1 MNHRRILIA
10 DPDRTVLKELGNAL
24 HEQGYEVRAA
34 RDGSRALEKTILSR
48 PDLVL
53 FDAACPLINARKYIQ
68 ILRSNPRT
76 EHIPVVIM
84 GGSEGDSGGSWG
96 YREALIRKPF
106 NIDEVTSLVASIL
119 RKMATAREVREGGQK
134 IAGSLAQIALSDLLQ
149 IFHLNKKTGE
159 LRLSGRAAEGHVFV
173 REGNVIHAATGRHR
187 GEKALFR
194 LLQWREGNFSFD
206 AGGTTADANIRRG
219 TDLLLLEGAR
229 QADEFLRLRAE
240 LPPHPV
246 RLEAAPEKAL
256 RFEGL
261 HPATQEILRLLEF
274 YQTVDDLVEHARVS
288 DFEACRVIR
297 ALLDK
302 GVLRP
307 LDTPSAPV
315 VDEPAPL
322 LPQDQLFELRL
333 RLSGGLPPARPSR
346 ARLALLSANGNLLR
360 EFAAGL
366 ARLPGCEPADMPR
379 ALDLGF
385 GLLGT
390 IQLSE
395 NLRAEVML
403 LPADRSLRP
412 LWGPLSA
419 GTCAGIV
426 LRPEGDPA
434 AVYRLDSLAQQLAAR
449 GLPVVG
455 VGPERVAQVRAILAD
470 ALGRVLANRAG

>member
-1 MNHRRILIA
+1 MSRRLILIA
-10 DPDRTVLKELGNAL
+10 DPDRRVLKELGNAL
-24 HEQGYEVRAA
+24 HDQGYEVRAA
-34 RDGSRALEKTILSR
+34 RDGSRALEKTILVR

-53 FDAACPLINARKYIQ
+53 FDAACPLIGARKYIQ

-76 EHIPVVIM
+76 EHIPVVIL
-84 GGSEGDSGGSWG
+84 GGAEVDESGPWG

-106 NIDEVTSLVASIL
+106 NTDEVTSLVASIL

-134 IAGSLAQIALSDLLQ
+134 IAGSLNQISLVDLLQ

-159 LRLSGRAAEGHVFV
+159 LSLSSRAGEGRVFV
-173 REGNVIHAATGRHR
+173 REGSVVHAGTGRHR

-194 LLQWREGNFSFD
+194 LLQWREGSFTFD
-206 AGGTTADANIRRG
+206 AGRTTSDANIRRG

-229 QADEFLRLRAE
+229 QADEFARLRAE

-246 RLEAAPEKAL
+246 RLRAVAERAS

-274 YQTVDDLVEHARVS
+274 YQTVDDLIEHARVS

-297 ALLDK
+297 TLLDK

-307 LDTPSAPV
+307 EEASGPAGTEEA
-315 VDEPAPL
+315 APL
-322 LPQDQLFELRL
+322 LPQDQLFELRM
-333 RLSGGLPPARPSR
+333 RLSGGMPGAQPTR
-346 ARLALLSANGNLLR
+346 ARIALLSSDGALAR

-379 ALDLGF
+379 VLELGF
-385 GLLGT
+385 GLLGGVV
-390 IQLSE
+390 LSE
-395 NLRAEVML
+395 NVRVEVVL
-403 LPADRSLRP
+403 LPAERALRP
-412 LWGPLSA
+412 LWGPLRTGA
-419 GTCAGIV
+419 CAAIA
-426 LRPEGDPA
+426 LRPSGDPA
-434 AVYRLDSLAQQLAAR
+434 AVYRLDALVQELVAR

-455 VGPERVAQVRAILAD
+455 AGPERASQVRTILAD
-470 ALGRVLANRAG
+470 ALGRVLSARGG